1 LRRSNRLVLLIGV
14 FLAALVFVI
23 MVSGIINPGGGGTAG
38 ASPSPTPAVVVIAKQ
53 QIPLGTTITG
63 EMLDTQTVAP
73 DQVPPGA
80 LSSTLIA
87 VGHRAQNTISQGAA
101 VLLTDVQEAG
111 PNQPLVKIETPAGKR
126 AMAVQVDQVSGVG
139 TIIRKGDYVDAI
151 LLIDFQTTQ
160 IDQTTGEISV
170 VEGVNGTSVKLL
182 LQSMQVLG
190 TLLPPAAA
198 ASAPP
203 AGATPAPGGNT
214 GGGTTLNG
222 QQEIVILAVS
232 PQQAEVLRFAQ
243 TGQVTLILRSQ
254 ADFVGPDG
262 LTPTTPADI
271 TTTGIVLKSL
281 IDQYGV
287 LTPEIIQ
294 AILPSPRPR

>member
-23 MVSGIINPGGGGTAG
+23 LVAGNIGGGPNQPG

-53 QIPLGTTITG
+53 QIPLGTTITA

-101 VLLTDVQEAG
+101 VLLADVQESALPG
-111 PNQPLVKIETPAGKR
+111 TLTKIETPAGKR

-190 TLLPPAAA
+190 TLLPPQAA
-198 ASAPP
+198 ASPAPG
-203 AGATPAPGGNT
+203 AATPAPGTNQ

-254 ADFVGPDG
+254 ADFVGTDG
-262 LTPTTPADI
+262 ITPTTPADV